1 MDKDFLKKIQYRIIN
16 GESIK
21 NKNIHS
27 YFASICLK
35 GTNIP
40 FCGGSYI
47 GKNIIVTAAHCVEN
61 QLKPEETIVQFK
73 KNNINHKGISYKVK
87 KILIHP
93 KYNVDTLDN
102 DIALIFLKG
111 KPSNRGI
118 KKLLLPIPKQKW
130 LYKTNKKCKILG
142 YGYTENNGNQPY
154 HLQTALIKII
164 NKKDGNSYE
173 DNMITGNMF
182 LAADFMN
189 SNDPSDNKDAC
200 TGDSGGPLFTLY
212 NKRKYLIGIVSWGYG
227 CGLDL
232 YPGVY
237 TKVNNYRKWIRQ
249 NTGV

>member
-87 KILIHP
+87 NINSPKI
-93 KYNVDTLDN
+93 
-102 DIALIFLKG
+102 
-111 KPSNRGI
+111 
-118 KKLLLPIPKQKW
+118 
-130 LYKTNKKCKILG
+130 
-142 YGYTENNGNQPY
+142 
-154 HLQTALIKII
+154 
-164 NKKDGNSYE
+164 
-173 DNMITGNMF
+173 
-182 LAADFMN
+182 
-189 SNDPSDNKDAC
+189 
-200 TGDSGGPLFTLY
+200 
-212 NKRKYLIGIVSWGYG
+212 
-227 CGLDL
+227 
-232 YPGVY
+232 
-237 TKVNNYRKWIRQ
+237 
-249 NTGV
+249 